1 MLAGL
6 ALLLAGCSLW
16 QSQGLY
22 VPVRAEPGQA
32 GSRVSYLLDQP
43 QGGRQQLVLA
53 RGEDDVTLVALNAVG
68 MTLFTLHR
76 TAAGD
81 QLHSTPFYR
90 GEPLPAGQLLSVLLL
105 LQASPAQLQQ
115 WLTPAWQ
122 VYQHGERRQWFY
134 QQQLVGE
141 ARYSLDNNGQ
151 QQIDIQH
158 NGSHFQLLLLDNKH
172 WQ

>member
-1 MLAGL
+1 MPRYVMLAGL

-81 QLHSTPFYR
+81 QLHST
-90 GEPLPAGQLLSVLLL
+90 
-105 LQASPAQLQQ
+105 
-115 WLTPAWQ
+115 
-122 VYQHGERRQWFY
+122 
-134 QQQLVGE
+134 
-141 ARYSLDNNGQ
+141 
-151 QQIDIQH
+151 
-158 NGSHFQLLLLDNKH
+158 
-172 WQ
+172 